1 MKRSRALF
9 TDGYNSFW
17 HFLFGTMS
25 FYIKYIIPIFVLYQL
40 YDYTDVNLWVDLM
53 EFGLGLICMLA
64 IYLANDL
71 TSYGNKEYV

>member
-1 MKRSRALF
+1 MKRPRALF

-17 HFLFGTMS
+17 HFVFGMMS

-53 EFGLGLICMLA
+53 EFGSGLICMLA
-64 IYLANDL
+64 IIYL
-71 TSYGNKEYV
+71 TRYGNK